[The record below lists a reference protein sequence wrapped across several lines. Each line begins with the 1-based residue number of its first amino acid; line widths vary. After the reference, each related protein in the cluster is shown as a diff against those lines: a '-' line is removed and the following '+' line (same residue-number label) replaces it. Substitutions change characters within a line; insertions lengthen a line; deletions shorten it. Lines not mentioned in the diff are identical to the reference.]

1 MGDPRRSARPAGG
14 WGVERRFASSGVACA
29 FVLLLALLQ
38 AFAAR
43 AQAPPATLPGW
54 TVTELPPAIGD
65 DAAAIASGAHDAS
78 FLSHAGNTLRASP
91 DAPLWFRLRLD
102 ADWTSTELPVLVV
115 RDVGYVHAT
124 LYAPPDYR
132 AQSLWLTRPDA
143 QARFS
148 RHAMAF
154 LLPAALHADQSLY
167 LRFDRVR
174 VERRPQVSVT
184 DLASYQAAD
193 LRHVRIV
200 TLFGAAQLTM
210 VLVGLCLWL
219 ALRDRIYALF
229 VAYSGIQLV
238 YLLLV
243 SGEFYDLPLGLL
255 PGLLGQ
261 RASWIFAVLSAPL
274 SISFII
280 EFCHLRRETPRLA
293 TVLGATRWPYLLAL
307 AALLAPVEW
316 PGRDVMLPPM
326 INLMFLIGSLV
337 AIAVVGYAA
346 LHRNRAA
353 VFFLIAWM
361 PQVAFT
367 AMRVTQL
374 ILHLPQPSWLEYG
387 FPFTTAFSSVVVVLG
402 LADATLRV
410 RRERDVATR
419 LAERDGLTGVLN
431 RRAITRCLESEFAAA
446 VAHKLPLA
454 LLFVDLDH
462 FKAINDRHGHL
473 VGDHCLK
480 AIADTLADE
489 LQDGEHFGR
498 YGGEEFLALLPGA
511 MHAEA
516 IATGERLRK
525 RIERLAIDA
534 DGVNL
539 HLTASI
545 GVAGLLAGTDSPDKL
560 IERADA
566 ALYRAKAEGRNRV
579 CTHAPLAAASRT

>member
-1 MGDPRRSARPAGG
+1 
-14 WGVERRFASSGVACA
+14 
-29 FVLLLALLQ
+29 
-38 AFAAR
+38 
-43 AQAPPATLPGW
+43 
-54 TVTELPPAIGD
+54 
-65 DAAAIASGAHDAS
+65 
-78 FLSHAGNTLRASP
+78 
-91 DAPLWFRLRLD
+91 
-102 ADWTSTELPVLVV
+102 
-115 RDVGYVHAT
+115 
-124 LYAPPDYR
+124 
-132 AQSLWLTRPDA
+132 
-143 QARFS
+143 
-148 RHAMAF
+148 
-154 LLPAALHADQSLY
+154 
-167 LRFDRVR
+167 
-174 VERRPQVSVT
+174 
-184 DLASYQAAD
+184 
-193 LRHVRIV
+193 
-200 TLFGAAQLTM
+200 
-210 VLVGLCLWL
+210 
-219 ALRDRIYALF
+219 
-229 VAYSGIQLV
+229 
-238 YLLLV
+238 
-243 SGEFYDLPLGLL
+243 
-255 PGLLGQ
+255 
-261 RASWIFAVLSAPL
+261 
-274 SISFII
+274 
-280 EFCHLRRETPRLA
+280 
-293 TVLGATRWPYLLAL
+293 
-307 AALLAPVEW
+307 
-316 PGRDVMLPPM
+316 
-326 INLMFLIGSLV
+326 
-337 AIAVVGYAA
+337 
-346 LHRNRAA
+346 
-353 VFFLIAWM
+353 
-361 PQVAFT
+361 
-367 AMRVTQL
+367 
-374 ILHLPQPSWLEYG
+374 
-387 FPFTTAFSSVVVVLG
+387 VVVLG

-545 GVAGLLAGTDSPDKL
+545 GVTGLLAGTDSPDKL